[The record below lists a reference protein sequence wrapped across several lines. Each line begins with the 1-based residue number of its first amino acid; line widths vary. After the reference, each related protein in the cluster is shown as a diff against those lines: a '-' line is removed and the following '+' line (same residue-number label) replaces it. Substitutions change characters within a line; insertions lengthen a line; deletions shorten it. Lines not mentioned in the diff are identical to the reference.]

1 MERNSDCWYL
11 DTCNEDCS
19 KCHVYF
25 QMKYQMTHSGLPES
39 KQKTISLYL
48 TDDNSG
54 DREAYYRLAEIRK
67 NIVDFVEQ
75 GKNLYICS
83 KWSGNGKTSWAIKM
97 LHTYFH
103 HTAVGNYD
111 NLKGM
116 FVSVPKL
123 LLQLKDFNNPIS
135 STHKNNLLN
144 VDLVIWDDIAVSG
157 ISQYDYTQLFTL
169 IDERVLANKS
179 NIFTSN
185 VVSEQEL
192 GNIFGNRLTSR
203 IYYTSEIVELK
214 GKDMR

>member
-1 MERNSDCWYL
+1 
-11 DTCNEDCS
+11 
-19 KCHVYF
+19 
-25 QMKYQMTHSGLPES
+25 
-39 KQKTISLYL
+39 
-48 TDDNSG
+48 
-54 DREAYYRLAEIRK
+54 
-67 NIVDFVEQ
+67 
-75 GKNLYICS
+75 
-83 KWSGNGKTSWAIKM
+83 M

-123 LLQLKDFNNPIS
+123 LLQLKDFDNPVPKS
-135 STHKNNLLN
+135 YRDNLVN

-169 IDERVLANKS
+169 IDQRVLSGKS

-185 VVSEQEL
+185 VVKESEL
-192 GNIFGNRLTSR
+192 GKIFGNRLTSR
-203 IYYTSEIVELK
+203 ILYTSEIIELK